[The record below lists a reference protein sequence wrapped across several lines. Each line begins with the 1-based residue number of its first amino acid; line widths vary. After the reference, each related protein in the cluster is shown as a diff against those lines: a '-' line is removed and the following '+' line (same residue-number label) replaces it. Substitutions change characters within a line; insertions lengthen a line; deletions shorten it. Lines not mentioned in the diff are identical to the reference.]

1 MKKGDIVRQKMAN
14 GLIRSY
20 MRIEYIEQNRL
31 YCGVLNND
39 TPNVILFKDR
49 AIKISHASLQI
60 PDKKLQT
67 MIRKYQDGIEFQE
80 IIHPITP
87 RWMEIHYEAP
97 RIIKLYSNKK
107 NEFYFKL
114 FFVEIVRNLRENV
127 IKITLQ
133 RL

>member
-1 MKKGDIVRQKMAN
+1 MRKGDIVRQKALN
-14 GLIRSY
+14 GLMGSY

-31 YCGVLNND
+31 YCGALNSD

-49 AIKISHASLQI
+49 AMKISRASLQV
-60 PDKKLQT
+60 PDEKLQT
-67 MIRKYQDGIEFQE
+67 MIRKNREGFEFQE
-80 IIHPITP
+80 ITHPITP

>member
-14 GLIRSY
+14 GLIGSY

-31 YCGVLNND
+31 YCGVLNNNA
-39 TPNVILFKDR
+39 PNVLLFKDR
-49 AIKISHASLQI
+49 VIRISHASLQI
-60 PDKKLQT
+60 PDEKLQT
-67 MIRKYQDGIEFQE
+67 MIRKHLNGAEFQE
-80 IIHPITP
+80 ITHPITP
-87 RWMEIHYEAP
+87 RWMEIHYDAP